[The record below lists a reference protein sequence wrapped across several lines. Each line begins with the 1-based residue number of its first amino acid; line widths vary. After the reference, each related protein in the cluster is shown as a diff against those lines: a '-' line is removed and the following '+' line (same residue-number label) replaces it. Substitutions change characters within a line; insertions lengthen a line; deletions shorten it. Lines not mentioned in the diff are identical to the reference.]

1 MTTAVTTF
9 GNAKLPAIATLAS
22 ALKKNVEAIAPS
34 GLAILKFD
42 KTGAWVFGANA
53 DEVEEGSLWAVNPYS
68 FSHGYIAWGDGQPVG
83 EVMASMTDDLPNTPA
98 LPAGADDKGWQTQV
112 GIALKCISGQDKGL
126 EVRYSTT
133 AVGGKRAVQALG
145 MALAEQIDK
154 DQNNPVAVVKLEGDS
169 YKHSSYGKVHTPEFV
184 IEYFMPLDADLD
196 AVTPPAP
203 TPAPEPEKTT
213 RRRRA

>member
-154 DQNNPVAVVKLEGDS
+154 DQNNPVAIVTLEGSS
-169 YKHSSYGKVHTPEFV
+169 YKHSSYGKVHTPEFAIV
-184 IEYFMPLDADLD
+184 KFVAIDGEAD
-196 AVTPPAP
+196 AVAPPPPAP
-203 TPAPEPEKTT
+203 AEQVAPT